1 MDRTRLRFWTLYLT
15 RFAGGFGFITLVTL
29 LPKYINEL
37 DPGAVAVPELAL
49 GGLALGGFSLSR
61 GFVIGMFTTGFT
73 LAQTVAVVP
82 LSWAGDRYDKRL
94 VLAGTV
100 GLGAVVYAAFP
111 LVNSS
116 LSFILA
122 RAAQGVAVTGAGL
135 MSLAL
140 VGELAREGTRANH
153 IGKANAARFAAS
165 ILGSVSAG
173 ILYDLFGFTPIFIV
187 ITILLTIAVVAIWV
201 FLPPDETRI
210 RGFPFTDLALNERIL
225 TMATFRVQYAVAV
238 TLVRTWVPIYAGVSA
253 ASGGLAYGGIAV
265 AATVVAEKFTN
276 MLCQPHT
283 GRISDGYGRA
293 RFVFVGGG
301 LYGLIALAVPFSPM
315 VGEALALPAVFPV
328 LGPLSPAFLP
338 LVGLAGLLGVA
349 DSLREPA
356 SMALFADEGSGG
368 AGVASSFGI
377 RELLW
382 RPGSVVAPLLGGYLM
397 AEVGM
402 EWVFFVGGA
411 SAITGVLA
419 FLAALTWS
427 HGTDALTAW

>member
-1 MDRTRLRFWTLYLT
+1 MDRTRLRFLALYFT

-37 DPGAVAVPELAL
+37 DPTAVVLPEFAL
-49 GGLALGGFSLSR
+49 GGLVLGGLTLSK
-61 GFVIGMFTTGFT
+61 GFVIGMYTTGFT

-100 GLGAVVYAAFP
+100 GLGAVVYALFP
-111 LVNSS
+111 LVDSS
-116 LSFILA
+116 LSFVVA

-165 ILGSVSAG
+165 IVGSLSAG
-173 ILYDLFGFTPIFIV
+173 FLYDAFGFTPIFVV
-187 ITILLTIAVVAIWV
+187 ITVLLTIATVAVWV
-201 FLPPDETRI
+201 FLPPDETTVH
-210 RGFPFTDLALNERIL
+210 GFPFTNLALNERIL
-225 TMATFRVQYAVAV
+225 TMASFRVQYAVSV
-238 TLVRTWVPIYAGVSA
+238 TLVRTWVPIYAGVAA

-276 MLCQPHT
+276 MLCQPYT
-283 GRISDGYGRA
+283 GRISDQYGRA

-301 LYGLIALAVPFSPM
+301 LYGLVALAVPFSPAI
-315 VGEALALPAVFPV
+315 GEALALPAAFPI

-338 LVGLAGLLGVA
+338 LVGFAGLLGIA

-356 SMALFADEGSGG
+356 SMALFADEGTGG

-397 AEVGM
+397 ADVGM
-402 EWVFFVGGA
+402 EWVFYVGGA
-411 SAITGVLA
+411 SALSGVLV
-419 FLAALTWS
+419 FLAVLVWLHGPRALTQW
-427 HGTDALTAW
+427 